1 MVSSAPFKSIG
12 DSVCDIN
19 SKLSRRLA
27 SAAEQRHENAMDD
40 AKLNGVRHQIGAG
53 TSEGSSAPD
62 RKKGKVKGG
71 IDKKGQDK
79 SKAERDQHSKKMD
92 ALYKVENALDKGRF
106 WHAKTPFCDGE
117 NCTLKF
123 CQGCGVH
130 QVPGKPWHDR
140 PRCNCRK
147 HPDFVETGYFHDKWP
162 NRLSIHDKSSK
173 DSGRHQSQGS
183 NSTSTSHS
191 TPNHQRANYAARS
204 NSMAAEDS
212 AQGGS
217 Q

>member
-1 MVSSAPFKSIG
+1 
-12 DSVCDIN
+12 
-19 SKLSRRLA
+19 
-27 SAAEQRHENAMDD
+27 
-40 AKLNGVRHQIGAG
+40 
-53 TSEGSSAPD
+53 
-62 RKKGKVKGG
+62 
-71 IDKKGQDK
+71 
-79 SKAERDQHSKKMD
+79 MD